1 MSRPVILE
9 VAVNGPT
16 RKEQQPRVPVSIDEL
31 INDGL
36 ECLALGASIFHHHD
50 EFRAFPD
57 KEPLSMARRSAEVFT
72 ELLRKFPRALMYP
85 TANAYHLAD
94 GVKMWEH
101 HEHLAE
107 MGLIDMALL
116 DPGSTLLWRPTDNG
130 APGSGILY
138 GYSPRDI
145 ATINSRC
152 RDLNLAPSISCFEP
166 GYVRIV
172 AAYARSGQL
181 ASGALVKLYFGT
193 DRQPFGHPPSPEA
206 LNLYLELLADSQL
219 PWACAVLGGDIVQSG
234 FADEVLAR
242 GGHLR
247 VGLEDYE
254 GERDVTN
261 AELVAEAVE
270 AILRSGNTV
279 ATHDET
285 RDILGIR

>member
-1 MSRPVILE
+1 MSRPVIIE

-16 RKEQQPRVPVSIDEL
+16 RKEQQPRVPISIDEL
-31 INDGL
+31 ISDGL
-36 ECLALGASIFHHHD
+36 ECLAVGASIFHHHD
-50 EFRAFPD
+50 EFRSFPD

-72 ELLRKFPRALMYP
+72 EIQRQFPRALMYP
-85 TANAYHLAD
+85 TANAYHLSD

-116 DPGSTLLWRPTDNG
+116 DPGSTLLWRPTDDG
-130 APGSGILY
+130 GPGSGILY

-145 ATINSRC
+145 ATVNSRC
-152 RDLNLAPSISCFEP
+152 RDLQLAPSISCFEP

-181 ASGALVKLYFGT
+181 APGALVKLYFGT
-193 DRQPFGHPPSPEA
+193 DRQPFGLPPSTAA
-206 LNLYLELLADSQL
+206 LDLYLDLLADAQL
-219 PWACAVLGGDIVQSG
+219 PWACAVLGGDLVTSG
-234 FADEVLAR
+234 FAEEVLAR

-254 GERDVTN
+254 GDRQVSN
-261 AELVAEAVE
+261 HELVAEATEV
-270 AILRSGNTV
+270 IRRSGNTV
-279 ATHDET
+279 ATHEET
-285 RDILGIR
+285 RAILGIR